1 MSAMPAEKLRE
12 PEGLYSPPDFSEE
25 TLDSIVANL
34 TPEGG
39 RDFARQ
45 TMEAVERA
53 RSEGDL
59 RPINLVVESW
69 YRTLMFLSRPRF
81 EELWAEAQKAEGP
94 RLTLE
99 DIRERRAHRA
109 R

>member
-1 MSAMPAEKLRE
+1 MPAEKLRE
-12 PEGLYSPPDFSEE
+12 PEELYVPPDFSKKD
-25 TLDSIVANL
+25 LDAILENL

-39 RDFARQ
+39 RDFVGQ
-45 TMEAVERA
+45 IMEAMERA
-53 RSEGDL
+53 KNEGDL

-69 YRTLMFLSRPRF
+69 YRTLIFLSRSRF
-81 EELWAEAQKAEGP
+81 NELWDEAQEAEGP

-99 DIRERRAHRA
+99 DIRERRAQRA